1 MLQYDNDAII
11 EICSMIDLY
20 EYASQTM
27 NFEKRSDSYYAN
39 CPKHKD
45 ATPSLSVT
53 PSKNLFH
60 CFSCG
65 VSGNILNW
73 MMEFEGLT
81 FYQALNKAAS
91 MANVDISKLKQSDAL
106 LLFKRLKRELEQELI
121 KVNRE
126 IFKESMLDNYEL
138 DSPKEWLNEGIDP
151 FIMYKYNIRIDNKAN
166 RIIYPVYDN
175 KFNLIGI
182 KGRTRY
188 ENYKELGLKKY
199 QNYHKIGT
207 TDFYV
212 GMKENINNIKLK
224 DEVIIFE
231 GIKSGMKAEAW
242 GYDNWIS
249 SETSCLNDAQVKIL
263 IEMKIKNIVIAYDN
277 DVEISKI
284 KECTK
289 LLKKFTNVYCIVDK
303 NKLLGDKENKLS
315 PVDIGESVFNTLYKE
330 RVRIR

>member
-11 EICSMIDLY
+11 EICSKIDLF
-20 EYASQTM
+20 EYASKTM
-27 NFEKRSDSYYAN
+27 SFEKRSDSYYTH
-39 CPKHKD
+39 CSKHKD
-45 ATPSLSVT
+45 ATPSLSIT

-65 VSGNILNW
+65 ASGNIINW
-73 MMEFEGLT
+73 MIEFEGLT
-81 FYQALNKAAS
+81 FCQALNKTAS

-106 LLFKRLKRELEQELI
+106 LLFKRLKRELKQELS

-126 IFKESMLDNYEL
+126 IFSETMLNNYEL
-138 DSPKEWLNEGIDP
+138 DSPSEWIEEGIDP

-175 KFNLIGI
+175 DFNLIGV

-188 ENYKELGLKKY
+188 KNYKELGLKKY

-207 TDFYV
+207 TDFFI
-212 GMKENINNIKLK
+212 GMKENKESIKLK
-224 DEVIIFE
+224 NEAVIFE

-242 GYDNWIS
+242 GYNNWLS
-249 SETSCLNDAQVKIL
+249 SETSCLNDEQVKIL
-263 IEMKIKNIVIAYDN
+263 IELKIKNIVIAYDN
-277 DVEISKI
+277 DVDVEKI

-289 LLKKFTNVYCIVDK
+289 LLKKFTNVYYLVDK
-303 NKLLGDKENKLS
+303 NKLLGEKELKLS
-315 PVDIGESVFNTLYKE
+315 PVDVGEDVFNILYNEK
-330 RVRIR
+330 VRLK

>member
-11 EICSMIDLY
+11 EICSMIDLF
-20 EYASQTM
+20 EYAGQTM
-27 NFEKRSDSYYAN
+27 NFEKRSESYYTS

-45 ATPSLSVT
+45 ATPSLSIT
-53 PSKNLFH
+53 PNKNLFH

-65 VSGNILNW
+65 ASGNILNW
-73 MMEFEGLT
+73 MMEYEGLT

-91 MANVDISKLKQSDAL
+91 MVDVDISKLKQPDAL
-106 LLFKRLKRELEQELI
+106 VLYKKLKRESEQELLKI
-121 KVNRE
+121 NRE
-126 IFKESMLDNYEL
+126 IFNESMLDNYEL
-138 DSPKEWLNEGIDP
+138 DSPTEWLDEGIDS

-166 RIIYPVYDN
+166 RIIYPVYDKN
-175 KFNLIGI
+175 FNLIGV

-188 ENYKELGLKKY
+188 INYKELGLKKY

-207 TDFYV
+207 TDFFI

-242 GYDNWIS
+242 GCDNWLS
-249 SETSCLNDAQVKIL
+249 SETSYLNDEQVKIL
-263 IEMKIKNIVIAYDN
+263 IEEKIKNIVIAYDN
-277 DVEISKI
+277 DVEVDKI

-289 LLKKFTNVYCIVDK
+289 LLKKFTNVYYINDK
-303 NKLLGDKENKLS
+303 NKLLGNKENKMS
-315 PVDIGESVFNTLYKE
+315 PTDAGETIFNTLYNE
-330 RVRIR
+330 RVRIK